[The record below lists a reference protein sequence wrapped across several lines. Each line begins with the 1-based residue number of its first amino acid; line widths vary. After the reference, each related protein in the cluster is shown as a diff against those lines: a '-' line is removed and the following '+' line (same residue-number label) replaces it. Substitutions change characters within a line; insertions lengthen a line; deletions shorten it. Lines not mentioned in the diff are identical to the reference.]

1 MINTLQATLTASDT
15 TEPFEDRV
23 DILYHELELATKWQC
38 PSLLLAIYSSEY
50 VHSDAQQAL
59 ENRLVGLGQKAH
71 HVVVKGQED
80 ADIPLLISEVANL
93 KDAVIFVEGLRWGG
107 EADDFSAY
115 RCLNKHREF
124 FIENRVR
131 VVFWLTE
138 TEAIHLAHH
147 APDYWTFRHRVIEF
161 VDSPRPEQ
169 LSPQESTPRGMA
181 DFTDSSEDLDAKITL
196 RTALLTDLPEG
207 DESTSARASLLL
219 TLGILHWRRGDFD
232 QAAQFSRNAL
242 EQAAKLQD
250 NRFEALCLNAI
261 ALVESATGRTRQAIQ
276 AYRRAQALAPE
287 QISPW
292 NNLGKLHFKLEEYE
306 DAVEAFQKAVEQNPS
321 DRVSWGGLGDSYYRV
336 GRHDDAIFAFRK
348 ALELGPTDHHCWSR
362 LGDVYAQEGQL
373 DEAFIAYQ
381 KALEFNR
388 GSASSWLG
396 LGDVY
401 RLQGSDEN
409 ALLAYRTAI
418 EIDPTNARPW
428 DEMGNI
434 HYNAGAFEEAIQAYE
449 KAIELDLAIGNAYD
463 RLASIYF
470 QNENYAKAIP
480 LLKKGIEIEPDPL
493 KAAPMWNHLGDAYR
507 KLEDYDNAME
517 SYRKADELAR
527 PRTEETPVPAEAPV
541 QDEVEVAANGTITGV
556 DLTGPADETLV
567 PAGALVQD
575 EVENPANET
584 IVGADLTGIAEE
596 TSADVVATPE
606 TFSQVVEQ
614 PVSLGADLGLEA
626 DETDDVDFA
635 QWLEGLTFRL
645 PMEIVGS
652 ENIDVVKQ
660 IEAVAEAVPAI
671 TDPAEAVQE
680 IEAEA
685 EPVSAEAISDEP
697 VPSAD
702 EPIAEPAVDMP
713 VALHWDV
720 AEEALPQGSDPVSTA
735 TVAERD
741 APANQAWQTSPG
753 PAQGEYDSKSAQIWN
768 ELGNIYYNIVAYD
781 EAIKA
786 LNKAIELDHSYA
798 WTYNNLASIYIH
810 KGSYDEAIPLLEK
823 GIGLLSKSSDKALL
837 WNRLGDAYR
846 RLDQHEK
853 AAEAYQKAV
862 ELNPDNVSLLTRARF
877 SLLGN
882 CRA

>member
-169 LSPQESTPRGMA
+169 LSPQTLESAPRGMA
-181 DFTDSSEDLDAKITL
+181 DFTDSSDDLDAKITL

-232 QAAQFSRNAL
+232 QAAQFSRSAI
-242 EQAAKLQD
+242 EQAEKLQD
-250 NRFEALCLNAI
+250 NRFEALCLNTI

-336 GRHDDAIFAFRK
+336 GRHEDAIFAFRK

-373 DEAFIAYQ
+373 DEAFSSYQ

-418 EIDPTNARPW
+418 EIDPANARPW
-428 DEMGNI
+428 DEIGNI
-434 HYNAGAFEEAIQAYE
+434 QYNAGAFDNAIQAYE

-493 KAAPMWNHLGDAYR
+493 QAAPMWNHLGDAYR

-527 PRTEETPVPAEAPV
+527 THVEETPVSAEAPV
-541 QDEVEVAANGTITGV
+541 QNEVEGAAIETIGEV
-556 DLTGPADETLV
+556 DLTGIADETPV
-567 PAGALVQD
+567 AAEDHVQD
-575 EVENPANET
+575 EVEAASIET
-584 IVGADLTGIAEE
+584 IAVADLTSVAED
-596 TSADVVATPE
+596 TSAEVIATPE
-606 TFSQVVEQ
+606 PFSQVVEQ
-614 PVSLGADLGLEA
+614 QVSLGADLGLEA
-626 DETDDVDFA
+626 EETDDVDFA

-645 PMEIVGS
+645 PVETASS
-652 ENIDVVKQ
+652 ETTDVVQESKS
-660 IEAVAEAVPAI
+660 VPL
-671 TDPAEAVQE
+671 PNGPVEAVQQ
-680 IEAEA
+680 IEVEA
-685 EPVSAEAISDEP
+685 EPVSVETINEDPATP
-697 VPSAD
+697 TD
-702 EPIAEPAVDMP
+702 EPISEPAPDMP
-713 VALHWDV
+713 AAFHWDI
-720 AEEALPQGSDPVSTA
+720 AEEVIPQESDPVRA
-735 TVAERD
+735 ALVAEPD
-741 APANQAWQTSPG
+741 APANQAWQTAPG
-753 PAQGEYDSKSAQIWN
+753 PAQGQYDSKSAQIWN

-781 EAIKA
+781 EAINA

-823 GIGLLSKSSDKALL
+823 GIGLLNESRDKALL

-853 AAEAYQKAV
+853 AAAAYQKAV